1 MNKKAQFFGI
11 IFLLLGFFLFYFLIG
26 YSLLTEVS
34 MNMIEENQLDG
45 LEAFLV
51 ANMNVWVVIIA
62 LMSSLV
68 AVFVGGAQ

>member
-1 MNKKAQFFGI
+1 
-11 IFLLLGFFLFYFLIG
+11 
-26 YSLLTEVS
+26 